1 MPDDGGRKLK
11 NLNGSLGRARTADL
25 VINSHPLYQLSYQ
38 GINIKQA
45 GNHTGRQG
53 FRSTAF
59 SCVFPVPYEHRI
71 GFPSHRVRESR
82 GRPVFERQITRGF
95 TRFRL
100 SQKVKLV
107 FVPGLL
113 PSGW

>member
-1 MPDDGGRKLK
+1 MNRKLK
-11 NLNGSLGRARTADL
+11 KENGSLGRARTADL

-38 GINIKQA
+38 GINNKQDR
-45 GNHTGRQG
+45 NHTGRRG
-53 FRSTAF
+53 FRSTAY

-71 GFPSHRVRESR
+71 GFPSQRVRVSL
-82 GRPVFERQITRGF
+82 GRPVFERQITLGF
-95 TRFRL
+95 ARFRL

-107 FVPGLL
+107 LVPGLL